1 MTTDL
6 KSPQQQI
13 FDAVFAASL
22 ELGYPTYDY
31 LPANEASYPFVFVG
45 EQFDNDIE
53 TKGPIYGHVTQTI
66 HVFHNYRR
74 RRELTTMMNN
84 LKTACRKLK
93 RTENFYI
100 ACKNISTR
108 TLVDE
113 TTRSQPLLH
122 GIIEVEFS
130 FS

>member
-1 MTTDL
+1 MEIDL

-66 HVFHNYRR
+66 HVFHNYRK
-74 RRELTTMMNN
+74 RRELTTMMDK
-84 LKTACRKLK
+84 LKVACRKLK
-93 RTENFYI
+93 RTEHFYI
-100 ACKNISTR
+100 TCRSVNAQTLIDNST
-108 TLVDE
+108 
-113 TTRSQPLLH
+113 SQPLLH